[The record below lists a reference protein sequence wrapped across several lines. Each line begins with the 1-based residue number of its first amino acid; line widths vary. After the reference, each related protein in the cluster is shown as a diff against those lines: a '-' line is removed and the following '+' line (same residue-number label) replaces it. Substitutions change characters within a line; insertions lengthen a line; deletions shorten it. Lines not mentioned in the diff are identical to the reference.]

1 MFLRDK
7 ETHDAIE
14 EVELRSL
21 ELQAHFSRM
30 EQAVLQRNS
39 LTMTRWRDE
48 HQIDKDCIDFNSV
61 EGLTDNTHGK
71 EVVDLATL
79 QIDRYCDLDERLRDV
94 LREIRDLQREIKHQ
108 SIESEDQLQSE
119 ENKLENTMSKFMSSE
134 EESQPD
140 EQIQNAAKDKSVSW
154 VYQRHLLDDKEAQL
168 LNNVHNLRRRVA
180 QHMNDSYL
188 HNNNN

>member
-134 EESQPD
+134 V
-140 EQIQNAAKDKSVSW
+140 SV
-154 VYQRHLLDDKEAQL
+154 
-168 LNNVHNLRRRVA
+168 
-180 QHMNDSYL
+180 
-188 HNNNN
+188 